1 VRYAS
6 CENLHPLL
14 VLLHMFIYF
23 LDGRQRQTIQLFE
36 YSMYIYIYIY
46 IYANGRGRTDP
57 IGDLSPEFK
66 KHIDLVHYASCDLR
80 KL

>member
-1 VRYAS
+1 
-6 CENLHPLL
+6 L
-14 VLLHMFIYF
+14 VFLHMFIYF

-36 YSMYIYIYIY
+36 YSMYIYIY